1 MRAKTILIGLFFIS
15 LCVAA
20 IAFMQVMSQKNATTT
35 PKTQILAA
43 TMPLPAG
50 TLLRAQDVTWQ
61 PGETE
66 PDQIGRPNAAALEAK
81 PEADDEARASV
92 YGAVLRHPLATGEP
106 IRRSAFVKPGDRD
119 FLQVVLTP
127 GSRAIAIP
135 VSTGGAS
142 TGLLS
147 PGDRVDVIL
156 TQNFKNDTAQD
167 LKNTP
172 VTRRSVSETVV
183 ESLRVLAI
191 DAPDMKAT
199 GVAAANPANGNFGRT
214 VTLEVTADQAEL
226 INVAAELGKL
236 SVTLRSVSG
245 PTALASASPEPIKP
259 KWAGDASPAL
269 SGAAVEKPIAL
280 APPPVQVFHGA
291 GKEGGSNTGPGA
303 NVRSETIKPEN

>member
-1 MRAKTILIGLFFIS
+1 MRAKTILVGLFVIS
-15 LCVAA
+15 LIVAA
-20 IAFMQVMSQKNATTT
+20 IAFMQVMSPKGSATT
-35 PKTQILAA
+35 PKAQILAA

-50 TLLRAQDVTWQ
+50 TLLRAQDVSWLV
-61 PGETE
+61 GDAE
-66 PDQIGRPNAAALEAK
+66 PDQIVRPENTEAK
-81 PEADDEARASV
+81 PDLDDETRASV
-92 YGAVLRHPLATGEP
+92 YGAVLRRPFAEGEP
-106 IRRSAFVKPGDRD
+106 IRRGSFVKPGDRD

-127 GSRAIAIP
+127 GARAIAIP

-172 VTRRSVSETVV
+172 VTRRSVSETAV

-191 DAPDMKAT
+191 DARDPKAT
-199 GVAAANPANGNFGRT
+199 AVSTANPANGNFGRT

-236 SVTLRSVSG
+236 SVTLRSATG

-269 SGAAVEKPIAL
+269 SGAAVEKPVAL
-280 APPPVQVFHGA
+280 APLPVQVFHG
-291 GKEGGSNTGPGA
+291 SNK
-303 NVRSETIKPEN
+303 SEAVKTEN

>member
-1 MRAKTILIGLFFIS
+1 MRAKTILVVLFAVCLI
-15 LCVAA
+15 VAA
-20 IAFMQVMSQKNATTT
+20 LAFVQVMAPKGGATVA
-35 PKTQILAA
+35 KAQILAA

-50 TLLRAQDVTWQ
+50 TLLRAQDVAGL
-61 PGETE
+61 PGDAE
-66 PDQIGRPNAAALEAK
+66 PDQIVRPENTDTK
-81 PEADDEARASV
+81 PELDDETRASV
-92 YGAVLRHPLATGEP
+92 YGAVLRHALAAGEP
-106 IRRSAFVKPGDRD
+106 IRRGAFVKPGDRD

-127 GSRAIAIP
+127 GARAIAIP

-172 VTRRSVSETVV
+172 ITRRSVSGTVV

-191 DAPDMKAT
+191 DTPDPKAT
-199 GVAAANPANGNFGRT
+199 AANPSNGNFGRT

-236 SVTLRSVSG
+236 SVTLRSVTDPS
-245 PTALASASPEPIKP
+245 TTLASASPEPIKP

-269 SGAAVEKPIAL
+269 SGAAVEKPVAL
-280 APPPVQVFHGA
+280 APLPVQVFHGA
-291 GKEGGSNTGPGA
+291 GKEGGGSTGPGS
-303 NVRSETIKPEN
+303 NVRSESVKAEN